1 MFVWLKRGI
10 IGWWVVCVRCS
21 ANEVDV
27 ASVVMCR
34 PEIAFLI
41 GKMATFSEEN
51 ADWQFDKGHDQGMCL
66 VFSWFVPLV
75 MRAKMVMDV

>member
-1 MFVWLKRGI
+1 
-10 IGWWVVCVRCS
+10 VRCS

-66 VFSWFVPLV
+66 VFS
-75 MRAKMVMDV
+75 